1 MLDRFSLA
9 GRTAL
14 VTGASRGIGRALADA
29 LSAAGAHVVLNAR
42 DGVALASAAA
52 QITAQGGSVSTAC
65 FDVTDPVAVRAGI
78 AGIEAERAID
88 ILVNNAGIQ
97 RRAPLHEFDDD
108 DWRELMAT
116 NLDGVYFVSKA
127 VAPGMIARQRGKII
141 NIASVQA
148 ELARP
153 TIAPYTAAKGAIRNL
168 TRGMC
173 ADWARNG
180 IQANALAP
188 GYFNTPLNAALVA
201 DPEFDRWI
209 RGRTPAGRWGELEDL
224 QGAVVFLASAASDFI
239 NGQTIFVDGG
249 ITTVI

>member
-127 VAPGMIARQRGKII
+127 VAPGMIARQR
-141 NIASVQA
+141 
-148 ELARP
+148 
-153 TIAPYTAAKGAIRNL
+153 
-168 TRGMC
+168 
-173 ADWARNG
+173 
-180 IQANALAP
+180 
-188 GYFNTPLNAALVA
+188 
-201 DPEFDRWI
+201 
-209 RGRTPAGRWGELEDL
+209 
-224 QGAVVFLASAASDFI
+224 
-239 NGQTIFVDGG
+239 
-249 ITTVI
+249 